1 MKSTNMQLIKEL
13 NMIKQN
19 MSMFTMPTKIDEK
32 RHYSNLSEM
41 GGGNTALNTVRSA
54 KENTFHSFKSK

>member
-1 MKSTNMQLIKEL
+1 
-13 NMIKQN
+13 MIKQN

-54 KENTFHSFKSK
+54 IENTFHSFKSK

>member
-1 MKSTNMQLIKEL
+1 
-13 NMIKQN
+13 MIKQN

-41 GGGNTALNTVRSA
+41 GGGNTVRSA
-54 KENTFHSFKSK
+54 IENTFHSFKSK